1 MNIPKFSRGEIL
13 SADKLN
19 KLSAAVEFVE
29 KLAKSALIKDVNG
42 GDFSRSPNGTTLSFP
57 TVRPFDELAP
67 APAKEAPPV
76 TRRRLFGWSVGETPA
91 AEAQGDAPASWTV
104 SVSSGLALVRP
115 IQLEAAASIAGVA
128 LAEASAAEFKASV
141 KLPRLAYKFN
151 AETTGSEFAVLTDA
165 QVSKDKSVSTE
176 VDQKLQISVAEYELK
191 KSGSVSAVTALQNG
205 TAETDAQIT
214 LPAQT
219 STSEYATGVI
229 LKLQQTGLVKAT
241 PNNGEPWEY
250 NLVAYEKDGVP
261 SSISVTKSAVTL
273 PAQTVTAKV
282 KTQSVSVGASASVP
296 TGYTLEK
303 TGASTTQEVSVK
315 AAATLPVLDLQ
326 TEIVPALLTGGSVE
340 AEETG
345 ETRELPVVLG
355 ETKLGGAIDAA
366 SDAQLSAAVPEI
378 AAGVVSSSA
387 DSRLHWVAGAEF
399 TLSPGAQ
406 GILIWLVMDYAAGV
420 PVFSWEEE
428 EIPAEDFEAAGTLVP
443 DAPQDFRLDVRAV
456 AVQAG
461 GEDQGEGE
469 AGEGASS
476 ASSSSSA
483 KSTVFA
489 VGAAAR
495 LGRGH
500 AGGTE
505 GTETGSGAAGASF
518 ACRVPMAAVWA
529 KDSGGVEVEELS
541 HGVVTF
547 SPRLKIT
554 LNGAAAGNTE
564 TAPEA
569 AAASAGVMRLSAA
582 QDLALATAENS
593 LYDLEAEDLMLTT
606 DEG

>member
-115 IQLEAAASIAGVA
+115 IQLEAAASVAGVA
-128 LAEASAAEFKASV
+128 LAEASAAELKASV
-141 KLPRLAYKFN
+141 KIPKLAYKFN

-176 VDQKLQISVAEYELK
+176 VDQKLQISVAEYKLK

-219 STSEYATGVI
+219 STSEFATGVI

-241 PNNGEPWEY
+241 PNNGDPWEY

-261 SSISVTKSAVTL
+261 SSVSVTKSAVTL

-315 AAATLPVLDLQ
+315 AAATLPVLELQ

-387 DSRLHWVAGAEF
+387 DSRLHWVEGAEF

-456 AVQAG
+456 AVQTG

-476 ASSSSSA
+476 ASSSSP

-547 SPRLKIT
+547 TPRLKIT
-554 LNGAAAGNTE
+554 LNGAAGNTE

-582 QDLALATAENS
+582 QELALATAENS
-593 LYDLEAEDLMLTT
+593 LYDLEAEDLKLTT

>member
-1 MNIPKFSRGEIL
+1 MSVPKFSRGEIL

-19 KLSAAVEFVE
+19 RLAAAVEAVE
-29 KLAKSALIKDVNG
+29 KLAKSAIIQDVAG
-42 GDFSRSPNGTTLSFP
+42 GTFSRSAAGTTLSFP
-57 TVRPFDELAP
+57 VVHPFAEIQEP
-67 APAKEAPPV
+67 ALKEAPPV
-76 TRRRLFGWSVGETPA
+76 TARRLFGWKVGET
-91 AEAQGDAPASWTV
+91 QGSEETSWTV

-214 LPAQT
+214 LPART
-219 STSEYATGVI
+219 STSEYATGALLT
-229 LKLQQTGLVKAT
+229 LKSAGTLSAT
-241 PNNGEPWEY
+241 PNNGEAWTKELVEY
-250 NLVAYEKDGVP
+250 GAGNKVTL
-261 SSISVTKSAVTL
+261 TKSAVTL

-420 PVFSWEEE
+420 PAFSWEEE

-476 ASSSSSA
+476 ASSSSP

-547 SPRLKIT
+547 TPRLKIT

-569 AAASAGVMRLSAA
+569 AAASVMRLSAA

-593 LYDLEAEDLMLTT
+593 LYDLEAEDLKLTVT
-606 DEG
+606 SDK

>member
-1 MNIPKFSRGEIL
+1 MSVPKFSRGEIL

-19 KLSAAVEFVE
+19 RLAAAVEAVE
-29 KLAKSALIKDVNG
+29 KLAKSAIIQDVAG
-42 GDFSRSPNGTTLSFP
+42 GTFSRSAAGTTLSFP
-57 TVRPFDELAP
+57 VVHPFTEIQEP
-67 APAKEAPPV
+67 ALKEAPPL

-165 QVSKDKSVSTE
+165 QVSKDKSVTTE

-219 STSEYATGVI
+219 STSEFATGAV
-229 LKLQQTGLVKAT
+229 LTLMDAGTLSAT
-241 PNNGEPWEY
+241 PNNGQAWTKQLVEY
-250 NLVAYEKDGVP
+250 GAGNKVTL
-261 SSISVTKSAVTL
+261 TKSAVTL

-420 PVFSWEEE
+420 PAFSWEEE

-456 AVQAG
+456 AVQTG

-476 ASSSSSA
+476 ASSSSP

-547 SPRLKIT
+547 TPRLKIT
-554 LNGAAAGNTE
+554 LNGAAGNTE

-569 AAASAGVMRLSAA
+569 AAASAGALRLSAA

-593 LYDLEAEDLMLTT
+593 LYDLEAEDLKLTT